1 MKRFQTTIAVSI
13 FLLAIFGI
21 LLFKFWAIAISIAGG
36 FLLYFLIDKTLDW
49 FERRGVKGL
58 PAYLI
63 LILLFS
69 ITLIGLTLF
78 VAIPFFEQT
87 ESLIA
92 EFPKLAENFKQELSD
107 LTATFPALE
116 KYQDNIKT
124 KALASVT
131 KALSLTGT
139 MLGSAATMILIAFI
153 LLASRQTLR
162 QKFTEGI
169 PNEYFEVTV
178 SIVHK
183 IINEVENFAVAKMVE
198 TLIVTILYA
207 FGFWAIGL
215 PMSLLFGVVGGLL
228 NIIPYIG
235 PIIAAVP
242 VAIAAYLY
250 GGYTLLIASLIVM
263 AIGQLI
269 DNTILQTWL
278 ISKFVD
284 VHPLTVVI
292 ITLIAAEV
300 AGVAGMVI
308 AIPVYSIAKLLTV
321 GLYDYLKSVKR
332 HEILLREEES
342 YNKNNA
348 GRYKHKVKPHV
359 FGTH

>member
-1 MKRFQTTIAVSI
+1 MKRFQIAIAVSLL
-13 FLLAIFGI
+13 LLAILAIF
-21 LLFKFWAIAISIAGG
+21 LFKFWAVAVSIAGG
-36 FLLYFLIDKTLDW
+36 LLIYLMIDKTLDW

-63 LILLFS
+63 LVLLFS

-78 VAIPFFEQT
+78 AAIPFYEQT

-92 EFPKLAENFKQELSD
+92 EFPKLAENFKHELSD
-107 LTATFPALE
+107 LTATFPAIE
-116 KYQDNIKT
+116 KYQDNLKA
-124 KALASVT
+124 KALSSVT
-131 KALSLTGT
+131 NALSLTGT
-139 MLGSAATMILIAFI
+139 MLGSFATMILIAFI

-183 IINEVENFAVAKMVE
+183 IKDEIQNFAVAKIVE

-207 FGFWAIGL
+207 LGFWAVGL
-215 PMSLLFGVVGGLL
+215 PMPLLFGVIGGLL

-263 AIGQLI
+263 VIAQLI

-292 ITLIAAEV
+292 ITLIAAEA

-308 AIPVYSIAKLLTV
+308 AIPAYSIAKLVTT

-332 HEILLREEES
+332 HERLLREEES
-342 YNKNNA
+342 YHKNNA
-348 GRYKHKVKPHV
+348 GRYKHKVKANILGAH
-359 FGTH
+359 

>member
-1 MKRFQTTIAVSI
+1 MKRLQTTIAVGI
-13 FLLAIFGI
+13 LLLAIFGI

-36 FLLYFLIDKTLDW
+36 FFLYLLIDKTLDW

-69 ITLIGLTLF
+69 ITLLGLTLF
-78 VAIPFFEQT
+78 VAMPFFEQT
-87 ESLIA
+87 ESLI
-92 EFPKLAENFKQELSD
+92 EELPKLAENFKSELSD
-107 LTATFPALE
+107 LTATFPVLE
-116 KYQDNIKT
+116 KYQDSLKT

-131 KALSLTGT
+131 NALSMTGT

-183 IINEVENFAVAKMVE
+183 IIDEVQNFAVAKVVE

-207 FGFWAIGL
+207 SGFWAIGL
-215 PMSLLFGVVGGLL
+215 PMPLLFGVVGGLL

-321 GLYDYLKSVKR
+321 GLYDYLKSIKR
-332 HEILLREEES
+332 HELLLRQEES

-348 GRYKHKVKPHV
+348 GSYKHKVKTHV
-359 FGTH
+359 LGTH